1 MWRWLPGRPC
11 AVRLRSG
18 LRRVSPCVRPIT
30 RRPVKFRN
38 PPIGEVNF
46 LQYTPRW
53 RHLSLLPVAAGR
65 WQRSRDRDWRSEQ
78 RDEQAN
84 RVVLGR
90 GPDVLGR
97 GRGAAADPADPACGR
112 EPGLDARRR
121 RPVLAAF
128 HVSPP
133 PGVALDGGT
142 IHEEFLGHKV
152 SFDGRVLEAATVCD
166 QASRAGG
173 DSTHSRPTRD
183 SYKSMQDRGVARV
196 GPRPSKLAV
205 ESQCLE
211 IAL

>member
-1 MWRWLPGRPC
+1 MWRWLPVRLC
-11 AVRLRSG
+11 AVRLRVWAQACVT
-18 LRRVSPCVRPIT
+18 LRSPHHTPTGQVPQPAN
-30 RRPVKFRN
+30 RR
-38 PPIGEVNF
+38 GEF
-46 LQYTPRW
+46 PSIHPRW

-152 SFDGRVLEAATVCD
+152 SFDARVLEAATVCD

-183 SYKSMQDRGVARV
+183 SYKSVQDRGVARV